1 MGVINLGNLVS
12 KLKNSLSGTFVK
24 KTDKASKTKFGL
36 VKIGNGIDVAS
47 GVISVSA
54 SGGSVSLYHYT
65 EGTQAVNTD
74 IPFSTPLPE
83 GTKYV
88 VFTSQGASYPWITGF
103 GIVNPNMTIPA
114 EATGWTTQMT
124 GYSGAPTVLVA
135 RDGTKFQR
143 TSGSTEI
150 VTDVIAI
157 L

>member
-1 MGVINLGNLVS
+1 MGDINLLARIE
-12 KLKNSLSGTFVK
+12 KLAK
-24 KTDKASKTKFGL
+24 KIANAVTTSDKASKSKFGI
-36 VKIGNGIDVAS
+36 VKIGNGINVSS

-74 IPFSTPLPE
+74 ITFSTPLPE

-103 GIVNPNMTIPA
+103 GIVNPNMTVPE
-114 EATGWTTQMT
+114 EATGWTTQMV
-124 GYSGAPTVLVA
+124 GYTGAPTVLLA
-135 RDGTKFQR
+135 KDGTKFQR
-143 TSGSTEI
+143 TSGSSDI